1 MFRDMIGKE
10 GDLGMK
16 QDLNWRVFNMLET
29 VFENFEFE
37 TAVVEPRFRDET
49 TFI

>member
-1 MFRDMIGKE
+1 
-10 GDLGMK
+10 
-16 QDLNWRVFNMLET
+16 MLET

-49 TFI
+49 TFIQREEVNADVAVITNI